1 MARVNEIVT
10 INISRETRGVSRQGF
25 GTPLFIGTTGFG
37 TDERVR
43 TYSSVTQAEEDF
55 AEGDPELVAL
65 RRYFGQQVSP
75 TFVKVGY
82 HDTAAVASVT
92 YEVTAGGTEYAVTVD
107 GTVVSF
113 TASMGATVQEI
124 VDGLEQ
130 AYRDAAIDGRFVDN
144 SDGTFTLIPADFN
157 NFTYSTATTEL
168 TETENI
174 ETYADAYGYIKSQDD
189 DFYFVNAET
198 HEPTDVE
205 ALAEI
210 VEAEKRIYV
219 TSTSAAQAKNPLVTS
234 DIGSVLQA
242 KDLARTVLI
251 FAQDDT
257 EYPECAIVGLQAPKD
272 PGSTT
277 WKFKSVSGVTVS
289 RLSTTESLTL
299 KGTRFDYGKGYNTYE
314 SIGGRNIFAEGRV
327 ANGEFID
334 IIRFAD
340 WLEARM
346 RERIYLTLV
355 NSEKIPYTSAGFAII
370 EGRMREVLNEGVAV
384 GGLASY
390 TVNVPN
396 PRALDPNLR
405 ANRVAEGFSFE
416 GILAGAVH
424 FVDVQG
430 RLTI

>member
-37 TDERVR
+37 TGERVR

-107 GTVVSF
+107 GAEVSY
-113 TASMGATVQEI
+113 TPEVGATVQEI

-157 NFTYSTATTEL
+157 NFTYSTTTTEL

-198 HEPTDVE
+198 HEPADVE

-219 TSTSAAQAKNPLVTS
+219 TSTSAAQAKNSLVTS

-242 KDLARTVLI
+242 KDLARTVVI
-251 FAQDDT
+251 FAEDDT

-314 SIGGRNIFAEGRV
+314 NIGGRNIFAEGRMV
-327 ANGEFID
+327 NGEFID
-334 IIRFAD
+334 Q
-340 WLEARM
+340 
-346 RERIYLTLV
+346 
-355 NSEKIPYTSAGFAII
+355 K
-370 EGRMREVLNEGVAV
+370 VA
-384 GGLASY
+384 
-390 TVNVPN
+390 
-396 PRALDPNLR
+396 
-405 ANRVAEGFSFE
+405 
-416 GILAGAVH
+416 
-424 FVDVQG
+424 
-430 RLTI
+430 